1 MKIGLGCALDPGRG
15 AWERSQE
22 RAEAGARLAGSCSPG
37 PASGSAAR
45 GLGLLLGVL
54 GALGLSLTAGC
65 HQREATA
72 KRVPVLYVPPNPP
85 TEEPPPA
92 PLLIPETPET
102 PQTPGTP
109 VRPPEQHAPPDNIPL
124 AKASTEIPCEVA
136 PPPGM
141 VCIPGGPFWRG
152 NDNAKA
158 DERPRSRIVI
168 SPFFMDTY
176 EVDNQQYFRC
186 VEAGACDP
194 PIKYYPTFAKPKQPV
209 VAVSWFESDA
219 YCRFAGKRLPT
230 EAEWEKAARGPDGEV
245 YPWGNEPPT
254 CDKAVYEEPLGAK
267 GCGTGLT
274 SNVGS
279 RPVGRYGLYD
289 MAGNSWEWVED
300 WKSDCYLGCKNE
312 CGADCMGPDPRGPCG
327 GGSKNCPGRHEK
339 VLKGGSWYFTGDRMR
354 GAERRGVSPSNRGPH
369 RLGFRC
375 AQSIPR

>member
-1 MKIGLGCALDPGRG
+1 VG
-15 AWERSQE
+15 
-22 RAEAGARLAGSCSPG
+22 GS
-37 PASGSAAR
+37 
-45 GLGLLLGVL
+45 LLLGL
-54 GALGLSLTAGC
+54 CSLLVFTSSC
-65 HQREATA
+65 EQREATA
-72 KRVPVLYVPPNPP
+72 KRPPVLYVPDNVPQD
-85 TEEPPPA
+85 EPPPA
-92 PLLIPETPET
+92 ALLVPEDLAKPEKST
-102 PQTPGTP
+102 
-109 VRPPEQHAPPDNIPL
+109 PPEDL
-124 AKASTEIPCEVA
+124 AKPTTPSDHTPPANPIPSAAATEIPCEVEA
-136 PPPGM
+136 PPGM
-141 VCIPGGPFWRG
+141 VCVPGGPFWRG

-158 DERPRSRIVI
+158 DERPRARIVL

-176 EVDNQQYFRC
+176 EVDNEQYFRC

-194 PIKYYPTFAKPKQPV
+194 PIKYYPMFAKPKQPV

-230 EAEWEKAARGPDGEV
+230 ESEWEKAARGPDGEV
-245 YPWGNEPPT
+245 YPWGNDPPT
-254 CDKAVYEEPLGAK
+254 CDKAVYEDPLNAK

-289 MAGNSWEWVED
+289 MAGNSWEWVDD
-300 WKSDCYLGCKNE
+300 WKTDCYKGCKNE
-312 CGADCMGPDPRGPCG
+312 CGADCMGPDPHGPCG

-375 AQSIPR
+375 AKSLPR

>member
-1 MKIGLGCALDPGRG
+1 LLTGC
-15 AWERSQE
+15 E
-22 RAEAGARLAGSCSPG
+22 
-37 PASGSAAR
+37 
-45 GLGLLLGVL
+45 
-54 GALGLSLTAGC
+54 
-65 HQREATA
+65 QREATA
-72 KRVPVLYVPPNPP
+72 KRLPVLYVPPNVPK
-85 TEEPPPA
+85 EEPPPA
-92 PLLIPETPET
+92 PLLVPETPGKDVKPAAVAVT
-102 PQTPGTP
+102 P
-109 VRPPEQHAPPDNIPL
+109 PPTGKDTHVVTDT
-124 AKASTEIPCEVA
+124 AKVASSQPTEIPCEA
-136 PPPGM
+136 DAPPGM

-152 NDNAKA
+152 NDMGSGKP
-158 DERPRSRIVI
+158 DERPRARVVV

-176 EVDNQQYFRC
+176 EVDNDQYFRC
-186 VEAGACDP
+186 VEAGGCDP
-194 PIKYYPTFAKPKQPV
+194 PIKYYPMFAKPKQPV

-219 YCRFAGKRLPT
+219 YCRWAGKRLPT
-230 EAEWEKAARGPDGEV
+230 EAEWEKAARGPDGET
-245 YPWGNEPPT
+245 YPWGNQAPT

-300 WKSDCYLGCKNE
+300 WKTDCYKGCKNE

-327 GGSKNCPGRHEK
+327 GGSKNCPGHHEK

-375 AQSIPR
+375 AKSLPR